1 MYSTLYETKNIYGLS
16 LFFVR
21 SDIIFIFSNIN
32 VEVVQH
38 ILSNQWNFNYLF
50 KITRQ

>member
-1 MYSTLYETKNIYGLS
+1 MYSTIYETKTYMVYP
-16 LFFVR
+16 LFVQ
-21 SDIIFIFSNIN
+21 SYIIFIFSNIN

-50 KITRQ
+50 KIIRQ